1 MNNIFS
7 GYKIFILYC
16 INDLSLSN
24 LPRYYPRKSYTTKRV
39 IYIQADIGGRKEEI
53 KVRIEEIEVSIEEI
67 EDRNKEIEDR
77 IVKIEVIIDEIED
90 RI

>member
-53 KVRIEEIEVSIEEI
+53 EVSIDER
-67 EDRNKEIEDR
+67 EDSNNEIEDR

>member
-1 MNNIFS
+1 M
-7 GYKIFILYC
+7 
-16 INDLSLSN
+16 
-24 LPRYYPRKSYTTKRV
+24 

-53 KVRIEEIEVSIEEI
+53 EVSIDER
-67 EDRNKEIEDR
+67 EDRNNEIEDR

>member
-39 IYIQADIGGRKEEI
+39 IYIQADIGGRKEA
-53 KVRIEEIEVSIEEI
+53 IEVSIDER
-67 EDRNKEIEDR
+67 EDRNNEIEDR

>member
-53 KVRIEEIEVSIEEI
+53 EVSIDER
-67 EDRNKEIEDR
+67 EDRNNEIEDR